1 MKNSLPWKKLEK
13 QLEDEEYRNQII
25 KYADLY
31 DDVKEYNLFSS
42 GKIEE
47 QSQHYPFQSNSSSPS
62 STKDGHINLFRN
74 NQEFDMTQ
82 SQTMSL
88 ENYHIF
94 HSVRDTILDYIPPPL
109 KTKKNVVKTPKI
121 NPETVKFM
129 NILMDKATHL
139 KNYPHPYEPR
149 LAKFVAAKR
158 DAYVPIDRVDEPISI
173 WRGSEVEYVDA
184 GHIGASV
191 SNLGL
196 FRKLIKEKL
205 DEVPK
210 YLD

>member
-25 KYADLY
+25 KYANLY
-31 DDVKEYNLFSS
+31 DDVKEHNLFCRDNV
-42 GKIEE
+42 KD
-47 QSQHYPFQSNSSSPS
+47 QSQSYHFQTSGSSPS
-62 STKDGHINLFRN
+62 AAEGQHMNLFN
-74 NQEFDMTQ
+74 SNQELDINQ
-82 SQTMSL
+82 SRTMSL

-94 HSVRDTILDYIPPPL
+94 HNVRNAILDYIPPPL
-109 KTKKNVVKTPKI
+109 KTSKNVTKSPKI
-121 NPETVKFM
+121 NPETVAFM

-158 DAYVPIDRVDEPISI
+158 DAYVPIDCVDEPVAI
-173 WRGSEVEYVDA
+173 WRGSEVEFVDS
-184 GHIGASV
+184 GHIAGSV

-205 DEVPK
+205 DEVPQ